1 MKIKKNILGIL
12 LSTMVLSSNVLAA
25 HPNPDWYEPN
35 NSDVLN
41 PNSHT
46 TPIIGNIT
54 PKDQLAVVDP
64 DHGFILSVSSPIQL
78 HFAVY
83 DSTAGNNSSKPNGTP
98 TFSTP
103 KYKMI
108 NRTGAEVTVKIASVA
123 ENTVSNSKYTLVD
136 SAPDSADKIK
146 LSLDTNGPNGSGF
159 NEGKSTVITTSTS
172 NAIIGKIPAATDL
185 NGQEATFKLSANLHS
200 TLPATKLT
208 SQHDVVFKF
217 EATANG
223 NIQLP

>member
-1 MKIKKNILGIL
+1 MKIKKTILGIL
-12 LSTMVLSSNVLAA
+12 LSTMVLSSSVLAA
-25 HPNPDWYEPN
+25 RPNPDWYEPN

-41 PNSHT
+41 PSSHT

-83 DSTAGNNSSKPNGTP
+83 DSTAGNNTNTPDGTP
-98 TFSTP
+98 IFSTP

-108 NRTGAEVTVKIASVA
+108 NRTGADVTVKIASVT
-123 ENTVSNSKYTLVD
+123 ERSISNNKYDLVD
-136 SAPDSADKIK
+136 TTPTSPSQIK
-146 LSLDTNGPNGSGF
+146 LSLDTSGNNSGF
-159 NEGKSTVITTSTS
+159 NGGVSTVIKENMSE
-172 NAIIGKIPAATDL
+172 AQIGTIPAATNL
-185 NGQEATFKLSANLHS
+185 TGQEANFKLSAQLHS
-200 TLPATKLT
+200 SLPSVKLT

-217 EATANG
+217 EASPNG
-223 NIQLP
+223 NVQRP